1 MQDEGVVLRQ
11 LKRVLA
17 SPAFIRARRS
27 SQLLQFLVESAL
39 AGDEDLKE
47 YTIAAH
53 VFGRPESFDP
63 RIDSVVRVEA
73 TRLRDRLHHY
83 YESATEED
91 PVEISLPIGGYR
103 PEFRLRGDELH
114 RTATHANG
122 AAGTAQPASPGPTA
136 RRPAARLGLF
146 CLAVIVFAAGAF
158 ALKGRLF
165 EAQPL
170 RLALVQHVAIPGK
183 VLLSPVLSPDSKHL
197 YYASNRGGE
206 HLRIWRQ
213 RLEGNDLEAITSE
226 EWDSF
231 DLDLSPDGSWL
242 AYFSRR
248 DGGAIYQKPTAGGSE
263 LLIAP
268 FGRSP
273 RFSPDGKQVLYWVEE
288 PHTGFGKVFMRRV
301 SRIPYP
307 EEPRQ
312 IGGEFADAHNPQW
325 LPDGR
330 ALICGTLRT
339 NIKEMEHDL
348 WIVAVS
354 DMKLPLKTGILPFLR
369 ARQIEIHGRALKT
382 TSFQFHDGNLIFTAI
397 HGDHTVLYLLP
408 LSDSFQPKG
417 EPIALS
423 EDEDSQESPSL
434 RGNLMAFTAA
444 RFRLNAWRIPL
455 GKDEPMAAARLTDGP
470 ADAVF
475 PQVSGDGTQ
484 LLYLAFK
491 RPAQQIWKKD
501 LRTGLES
508 EIYRS
513 EGISRLLASR
523 DGSKAF
529 FRVMEGPPPQLQPIY
544 VADVKRGE
552 VRKICANCGAPTSIS
567 PSGEYVVHE
576 TGSATLRLAVIHVPT
591 GDRMEVLRHP
601 SHGVQGGRISPDG
614 KWIVFE
620 LDRGPD
626 GVQLFTASFHGLNAI
641 PQSEWMAASDPNV
654 SSFEPAWAPDGRSIY
669 FLSDRSGSRDLW
681 MQPLQPD
688 GRIHG
693 PAVLVHAFKDPQLT
707 PLTYLGLHP
716 RYVGLSISSNDAVL
730 TLSEM
735 NTTLWI
741 GRLSR

>member
-1 MQDEGVVLRQ
+1 MHDEGLVLRQ
-11 LKRVLA
+11 LKRVLT
-17 SPAFIRARRS
+17 SPGFTRARRS
-27 SQLLQFLVESAL
+27 SQLLQFLVERAL
-39 AGDEDLKE
+39 AGEQDLKE
-47 YTIAAH
+47 YTIATL

-103 PEFRLRGDELH
+103 PEFRFRGDESH
-114 RTATHANG
+114 RIATYANSAVG
-122 AAGTAQPASPGPTA
+122 AAQPVSPAPTA
-136 RRPAARLGLF
+136 PRPAARLWLF

-170 RLALVQHVAIPGK
+170 RLTLVRHVAIPGK
-183 VLLSPVLSPDSKHL
+183 VLLSPVLSPDSNRL

-206 HLRIWRQ
+206 RLRIWRQ
-213 RLEGNDLEAITSE
+213 GLEGNDLDALTSE
-226 EWDSF
+226 ESDSF

-242 AYFSRR
+242 AYFSMR
-248 DGGAIYQKPTAGGSE
+248 DGGAIYQKPTAGGPE

-273 RFSPDGKQVLYWVEE
+273 RFSPDGKLVLYWVEE
-288 PHTGFGKVFMRRV
+288 PHTGFGRVFVRRV
-301 SRIPYP
+301 SREPYP

-312 IGGEFADAHNPQW
+312 IAGEFADAHNPQW

-330 ALICGTLRT
+330 VLVCGTLRT

-348 WIVAVS
+348 WIVPVS
-354 DMKLPLKTGILPFLR
+354 DMKLPLKTGILPYLR

-397 HGDHTVLYLLP
+397 HGDRTVLYLLP
-408 LSDSFQPKG
+408 LSDGFQPKG

-423 EDEDSQESPSL
+423 EDADSQESPSL
-434 RGNLMAFTAA
+434 RGNLMTFTAA

-455 GKDEPMAAARLTDGP
+455 AKGQQMAAARLTDGP

-475 PQVSGDGTQ
+475 PQVSNDGRQ
-484 LLYLAFK
+484 LVYLALK
-491 RPAQQIWKKD
+491 RPTQQIWKKD
-501 LRTGLES
+501 LRTGLET

-513 EGISRLLASR
+513 EGISRLIASP
-523 DGSKAF
+523 DGSQAF
-529 FRVMEGPPPQLQPIY
+529 FRVMQGPPPQLQPIY
-544 VADVKRGE
+544 VADLKRGE
-552 VRKICANCGAPTSIS
+552 VRQICANCGAPTSIS

-576 TGSATLRLAVIHVPT
+576 TGSAVLRLAVIHVPT
-591 GDRMEVLRHP
+591 ADRMEVLRHP

-614 KWIVFE
+614 KRIVFE

-626 GVQLFTASFHGLNAI
+626 GVQLFTAPFHGLNEI
-641 PQSEWMAASDPNV
+641 PQSEWIPVSDPNV
-654 SSFEPAWAPDGRSIY
+654 SSFEPAWALDGRSIY
-669 FLSDRSGSRDLW
+669 FLSDRLGSRDLW
-681 MQPLQPD
+681 VQPLQPD
-688 GRIHG
+688 GSIHG
-693 PAVLVHAFKDPQLT
+693 PAVLVHAFHDPQLT

-716 RYVGLSISSNDAVL
+716 RYVGLSIASDEAVL